1 MTTTHALRA
10 LLAISVAAGALS
22 GCGTLSK
29 ASGASKSAPDEF
41 KVLAKPPL
49 VIPPEYALRP
59 PQPGENRD
67 LLLDPAAQAQAALF
81 GRDLGLR
88 ASPGERALV
97 AAAGAQ
103 AVDGNIRQVVDVE
116 SSDVVRKSVSYSD
129 RLLQFKDGQDP
140 LAPPTEAERLA
151 EQEATRRVTGG
162 EPVVIE
168 RKATRGKLPGL

>member
-1 MTTTHALRA
+1 MTPTHALRT
-10 LLAISVAAGALS
+10 LLAISVASGALA
-22 GCGTLSK
+22 GCSTLSK
-29 ASGASKSAPDEF
+29 AAGSSNSAPDEF

-59 PQPGENRD
+59 PQPGENRE

-81 GRDLGLR
+81 GRDLGVR
-88 ASPGERALV
+88 ASAGERALV

-129 RLLQFKDGQDP
+129 RVLQFKDGQDP
-140 LAPPTEAERLA
+140 LGPQSEADRLA

-168 RKATRGKLPGL
+168 RKATKGKLPGL

>member
-1 MTTTHALRA
+1 MTSTHALRA
-10 LLAISVAAGALS
+10 LLAISVAVGALAA
-22 GCGTLSK
+22 CGSVSK
-29 ASGASKSAPDEF
+29 GGGSASSAPDEF

-81 GRDLGLR
+81 GRDLGVN
-88 ASPGERALV
+88 ATAGERALV

-116 SSDVVRKSVSYSD
+116 SSDVVRKSASYSD
-129 RLLQFKDGQDP
+129 RLLQFKDGEDP
-140 LAPPTEAERLA
+140 LGPRSESERLA

-168 RKATRGKLPGL
+168 RKATKGKLPGL